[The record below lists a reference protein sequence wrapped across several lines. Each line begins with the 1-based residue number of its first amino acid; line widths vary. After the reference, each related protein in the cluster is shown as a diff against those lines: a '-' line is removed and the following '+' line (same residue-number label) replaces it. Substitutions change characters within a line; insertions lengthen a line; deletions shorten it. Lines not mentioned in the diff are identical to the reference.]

1 MKYTNVGFCV
11 QVNNAGVMAC
21 PQQYTE
27 DGFEY
32 QLGVNHLGHF
42 LLTAL
47 LLDRLKTSATPGLK
61 SRVVVLSSAAER
73 IGNLDFNDLNFKG
86 PRGTDYFVGILHEQL
101 VPEFTMQRC
110 THN

>member
-1 MKYTNVGFCV
+1 
-11 QVNNAGVMAC
+11 
-21 PQQYTE
+21 
-27 DGFEY
+27 
-32 QLGVNHLGHF
+32 
-42 LLTAL
+42 
-47 LLDRLKTSATPGLK
+47 
-61 SRVVVLSSAAER
+61 VVLSSAAER